1 MTALWPRGQQS
12 VSMESFISDKRLAV
26 WFVQNYDAV
35 GCNVYTYSS
44 LLTAKHSNLLQT
56 LIPIPIG
63 LDLHSF
69 GSASALLKRNQ
80 VNYTMIGYDQFRI
93 LRFMRSFI
101 LPLHKRIPRSIVTS
115 FECSFDQ
122 TKIGQARKRGR
133 GSICSVLESTKLSD
147 PSQVGS
153 NGPIVFIE
161 GVKVV
166 TNSSIHNSTFAVD
179 SGRIILPRNIL
190 DSHHLQINHKFS
202 FFEDIVHALSNEKS
216 DKWEEKET
224 RRMRFWM
231 TLSLSKFSIAPPGFG
246 MDTHR

>member
-35 GCNVYTYSS
+35 GYNVYTCSS
-44 LLTAKHSNLLQT
+44 LLTAKHSNLLQK
-56 LIPIPIG
+56 LILIPIG

-122 TKIGQARKRGR
+122 TKITQAKEERG
-133 GSICSVLESTKLSD
+133 SVLESTKLSD

-153 NGPIVFIE
+153 NGPIVFVD

-179 SGRIILPRNIL
+179 SRRIILPRDIL

-202 FFEDIVHALSNEKS
+202 FFEDIEHALSNVKS
-216 DKWEEKET
+216 DK
-224 RRMRFWM
+224 RGGCD
-231 TLSLSKFSIAPPGFG
+231 SG
-246 MDTHR
+246 